1 MPEKLT
7 EPQKRAL
14 AILNFEAPD
23 MFQAAYRVAMA
34 VGWGARSAGARLAAL
49 ERRGL
54 VERRLLARGGGKYCV
69 PIYGWR
75 TTDRGREVL
84 RDE

>member
-14 AILNFEAPD
+14 AEIGAG
-23 MFQAAYRVAMA
+23 RVIY
-34 VGWGARSAGARLAAL
+34 VGI
-49 ERRGL
+49 ERRYRSTVFPPAVRTPTIERVIALGL
-54 VERRLLARGGGKYCV
+54 AT
-69 PIYGWR
+69 P
-75 TTDRGREVL
+75 TDVASMVALTARGREVL